1 MNWMKIV
8 VVILVTLVVILSG
21 LAYRTLHFDYG
32 NDRFMGTKGKQLEFK
47 ESVYNMEDGSE
58 IAYL

>member
-1 MNWMKIV
+1 MNWVKIV
-8 VVILVTLVVILSG
+8 VVILVKLVVILSG
-21 LAYRTLHFDYG
+21 LSYRTLYFDYG
-32 NDRFMGTKGKQLEFK
+32 NDRFMETKGKQLEFK

>member
-21 LAYRTLHFDYG
+21 LAYRTLYFDYG
-32 NDRFMGTKGKQLEFK
+32 NDRFMETKGKQLEFK